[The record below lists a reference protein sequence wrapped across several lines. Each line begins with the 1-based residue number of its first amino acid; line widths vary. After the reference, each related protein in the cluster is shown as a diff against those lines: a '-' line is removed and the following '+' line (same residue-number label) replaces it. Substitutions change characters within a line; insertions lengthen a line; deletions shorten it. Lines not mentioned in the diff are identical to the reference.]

1 MRRTFL
7 ACLLFVLSSSC
18 SFAEPAW
25 FFSVSGSLVSFDGQV
40 GSVEPINASLQGG
53 LSINQYID
61 IGVESNTTLSDD
73 DISGV
78 DFEVDLLFVFI
89 KAKLPISEGTNL
101 YAVFGSSSVELVQG
115 SGRSAL
121 IRDDSDT
128 GIGFGAQFLRDGGDS
143 AFLIEY
149 ISYYDDDQ
157 FDGVSG
163 DTTIDGLNFGY
174 VSYF

>member
-7 ACLLFVLSSSC
+7 VGLLYVLSSSS

-25 FFSVSGSLVSFDGQV
+25 FFSASGSLVSFDGRN
-40 GSVEPINASLQGG
+40 GSVEPINASLRGG

-78 DFEVDLLFVFI
+78 DFEVDLLFVFV
-89 KAKLPISEGTNL
+89 KAKFRIRQDIDL
-101 YAVFGSSSVELVQG
+101 YAVFGSSSIELVQG

-121 IRDDSDT
+121 IMDDSDT
-128 GIGFGAQFLRDGGDS
+128 GFGFGAQFLRDGGDS
-143 AFLIEY
+143 AILIEY

-157 FDGVSG
+157 FDGVSA
-163 DTTIDGLNFGY
+163 DTTVDGINFGY
-174 VSYF
+174 VGYF